1 MHCTITWHGAGLTN
15 AGQVRPSNQ
24 DAYAIED
31 DLQLWIVAD
40 GMGGH
45 PGGDVAS
52 RSAVE
57 ALTASIRAE
66 ARLKAQPELGA
77 NEPAQRETELRRAIA
92 ASNHAIRQ
100 LALQRS
106 ELTGMGTTVVAL
118 RIAGDPIAHAT
129 VAHVGD
135 SRAYLLRG
143 RTLTAVTKDHSLVE
157 DYVRVGLLSPEEAL
171 VHPLRH
177 VLTRALGTDPQ
188 VEADI
193 CTFVLEP
200 SDRFLLCSDGLTKML
215 DDAHIVEILLRA
227 DRSREP
233 ACRALIRAANDRGGI
248 DNTTVVVVT
257 PGAPTSEPAVRS

>member
-1 MHCTITWHGAGLTN
+1 MTWHGAGLTD

-24 DAYAIED
+24 DAYAVVN

-52 RSAVE
+52 RSAVD
-57 ALTASIRAE
+57 ALAASIRAE
-66 ARLKAQPELGA
+66 ARLRKKPEQGA
-77 NEPAQRETELRRAIA
+77 IAPEQCETEFRGAIA
-92 ASNHAIRQ
+92 DSNQALRD
-100 LALQRS
+100 LALQS
-106 ELTGMGTTVVAL
+106 PDLAGMGTTVVAL
-118 RIAGDPIAHAT
+118 RIACGQVAYAT

-143 RTLTAVTKDHSLVE
+143 RTLTPVTRDHSLVE
-157 DYVRVGLLSPEEAL
+157 DYVKVGLLSPDEAL
-171 VHPLRH
+171 IHPLRH

-193 CTFVLEP
+193 CTFELEP

-215 DDAHIVEILLRA
+215 DDAQILEVLLGA
-227 DRSREP
+227 DRSQEL
-233 ACRALIRAANDRGGI
+233 ACRALIQAANDRGGV

-257 PGAPTSEPAVRS
+257 PGIASSELAAKS

>member
-1 MHCTITWHGAGLTN
+1 MTWQGAGLTD

-24 DAYAIED
+24 DAYVVAN

-52 RSAVE
+52 RSAVD
-57 ALTASIRAE
+57 ALAASIRAE
-66 ARLKAQPELGA
+66 ARLQKKPGPDVLDPLQCEA
-77 NEPAQRETELRRAIA
+77 ELRSAMA
-92 ASNHAIRQ
+92 DSNQALRD
-100 LALQRS
+100 LALQS
-106 ELTGMGTTVVAL
+106 PDLAGMGTTVVAL
-118 RIAGDPIAHAT
+118 RIACGPVAYAT

-143 RTLTAVTKDHSLVE
+143 RTLTPVTKDHSLVE

-171 VHPLRH
+171 IHPLRH
-177 VLTRALGTDPQ
+177 VLTRAVGTDPQ

-193 CTFVLEP
+193 CTFELEP

-215 DDAHIVEILLRA
+215 DDAQIVEILLRA
-227 DRSREP
+227 DRSQEL
-233 ACRALIRAANDRGGI
+233 ACRALIQAANDRGGV

-257 PGAPTSEPAVRS
+257 PGASSSELEGKS

>member
-1 MHCTITWHGAGLTN
+1 MSWHGAGLTN
-15 AGQVRPSNQ
+15 VGQVRPSNQ
-24 DAYAIED
+24 DAYAVEN

-66 ARLKAQPELGA
+66 AHMDAQRGLNA
-77 NEPAQRETELRRAIA
+77 TDPAQSETALRRAIA
-92 ASNHAIRQ
+92 ASNRAIRQ

-106 ELTGMGTTVVAL
+106 ELAGMGTTVVVL
-118 RIAGDPIAHAT
+118 RIARGPIAHAT
-129 VAHVGD
+129 VAHIGD

-143 RTLTAVTKDHSLVE
+143 RTLTPVTRDHSLVE
-157 DYVRVGLLSPEEAL
+157 DHVKVGLLSPEEAL

-188 VEADI
+188 VEADLS
-193 CTFVLEP
+193 TFILEP

-215 DDAHIVEILLRA
+215 DDAHIVEVLLGA
-227 DRSREP
+227 IRSPEL
-233 ACRALIRAANDRGGI
+233 ACGALIQAANDHGGV

-257 PGAPTSEPAVRS
+257 PGALASEGAG